1 VKILVTGSAGFIG
14 KNLVFH
20 LNELKIYKV
29 IQFTRNDGIDLLQSF
44 VDKADAIIHLA
55 GENRP
60 NDEKS
65 FDIVNTGLTKSIC
78 SAIKLTGRKIPLI
91 FASSIQAKSDNP
103 YGNSKRNAELAL
115 EELAKDNE
123 SPVFIYRLPN
133 VFGKWCKPNYNS
145 VVATFCHNIA
155 NDLPIKVN
163 SDSLELRLVYI
174 DDVIAAFI
182 KSLQSNSAGLE
193 FIQVDIEYSITL
205 AALVEQIKAFKNCR
219 NNLISENVG
228 NGLIRALY
236 ATYISYLPKSKF
248 SYEVP
253 IYGDDRGVF
262 VEILKTKNSGQFSFF
277 KSAPGVTRGD
287 HYHHSKTEKFIV
299 VKGAAQFNFR
309 NLTTNEVYK
318 ILTSDKVPEVVESI
332 PGWAHNITN
341 VGKDDL
347 IVMLW
352 ANEIF
357 NRECPDTIPCKV

>member
-1 VKILVTGSAGFIG
+1 VRILVTGSAGFIG

-20 LNELKIYKV
+20 LNEHKIYKV
-29 IQFTRNDGIDLLQSF
+29 IQFTRKDDIDLLQSF
-44 VDKADAIIHLA
+44 VDRADAIIHLA

-65 FDIVNTGLTKSIC
+65 FDTVNTGLTESIC
-78 SAIKLTGRKIPLI
+78 SAIKLTGRKIPLV

-115 EELAKDNE
+115 EKLATDTD
-123 SPVFIYRLPN
+123 SPIFIYRLPN

-163 SDSLELRLVYI
+163 ADSIELRLVYI
-174 DDVIAAFI
+174 DDVIMAFI
-182 KSLQSNSAGLE
+182 KSLQSNSAG
-193 FIQVDIEYSITL
+193 FDYIQIDREYSITL
-205 AALVEQIKAFKNCR
+205 GALAEQIKAFKNCR
-219 NNLISENVG
+219 NNLILENVG

-236 ATYISYLPKSKF
+236 ATYISYLPTSKF
-248 SYEVP
+248 SYEIP
-253 IYGDDRGVF
+253 IYGDDRGAF

-277 KSAPGVTRGD
+277 TAVSGVTRGE

-299 VKGAAQFNFR
+299 VRGTAQFNFR

-318 ILTSDKVPEVVESI
+318 ILTSDKVPEIVETI

-341 VGKDDL
+341 VGKEDL

-357 NRECPDTIPCKV
+357 NRESPDTIACKV